1 MYSAHVKVSYPETPG
16 VRLGDLY
23 KGDSFILSSN
33 LYRDY
38 TTVYVA
44 METPCGGC
52 VKCFNLNNGNTELLH
67 CNTKVIEMV
76 VEINARPKTNKDR
89 NDLPFLTGGKQC

>member
-33 LYRDY
+33 LYRGY
-38 TTVYVA
+38 TTVYIA
-44 METPCGGC
+44 METPCGGY

-67 CNTKVIEMV
+67 CNCKVIEMV
-76 VEINARPKTNKDR
+76 VEINARPKTDKDR
-89 NDLPFLTGGKQC
+89 NDLPF